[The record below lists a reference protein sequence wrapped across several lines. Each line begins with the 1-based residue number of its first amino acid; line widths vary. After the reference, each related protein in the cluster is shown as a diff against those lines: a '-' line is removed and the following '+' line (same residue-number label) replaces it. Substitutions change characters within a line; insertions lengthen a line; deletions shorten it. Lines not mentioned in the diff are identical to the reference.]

1 MTPSRRVVGPAVAA
15 LVVVLLTGC
24 APGPDGPASA
34 GSASSDGSEH
44 GVSHRGPEPTARS
57 SENGIETWD
66 LTVPPS
72 VEAFGIDTD
81 VPDGARTRVGAYG
94 SEAGGWDPV
103 RIP

>member
-1 MTPSRRVVGPAVAA
+1 MLSTDTDR
-15 LVVVLLTGC
+15 
-24 APGPDGPASA
+24 
-34 GSASSDGSEH
+34 SENDDT
-44 GVSHRGPEPTARS
+44 ERS
-57 SENGIETWD
+57 CHTENGIETWD